1 MKLFFL
7 KPLLA
12 AVVLGCFSHA
22 AFADASNDSAAG
34 SNGNGPAALNTPFTI
49 WADES
54 AKGKKFTPMNTMMQ
68 QAHRNST
75 ASPTSVAQKA
85 LP

>member
-1 MKLFFL
+1 MKLL
-7 KPLLA
+7 LSKVLLA
-12 AVVLGCFSHA
+12 AISLAFCSHA
-22 AFADASNDSAAG
+22 AFADAANSSAAG

-54 AKGKKFTPMNTMMQ
+54 AKGKRFTSMNTLIQ

-75 ASPTSVAQKA
+75 DSPSSMAQQIV
-85 LP
+85 P